1 MAVGDVLPLELST
14 LDRQRLQEALSLA
27 ESSFGLTEPNPR
39 VGCVI
44 GLEDGRVLGRGA
56 TQQAGGPHAEVMA
69 LRDAQTQG
77 HQIQGATAWVT
88 LEPCA
93 HHGRT
98 PPCCDALIAA
108 GLSRVVVALAD
119 PFPQVNGAGIARLRA
134 AGINVVLADRPGIG
148 AADEDIAAAARDI
161 NIGFLSRVQRG
172 TPWVRMK
179 IAASMDGVTALADGQ
194 SQWITGDAA
203 RRDGHAWRRRA
214 SAVMTG
220 IGTVLADDPQ
230 LNVRWVPTAAQ
241 PLRVVVD
248 STWRLPPSARLLQGP
263 GAVLVAGAS
272 DPLLAAPALAASG
285 ATLLHVPAAD
295 GRVDLASMLRQ
306 LAARGVNELHV
317 EAGAVLNGALLRAG
331 LVDELLF
338 YMAPR
343 LVGPGRPMALWP
355 ALQTLADAVDFK
367 LVGVQQLG
375 DDLRIRALPCAPK
388 LRTSTEEKPDSA

>member
-1 MAVGDVLPLELST
+1 MAAGGAVPVELSA
-14 LDRQRLQEALSLA
+14 LDRQRLQEALQLA

-56 TQQAGGPHAEVMA
+56 TQQAGGAHAEVMA
-69 LRDAQTQG
+69 LRDAQAQG
-77 HQIQGATAWVT
+77 HRTQGATAWVT

-98 PPCCDALIAA
+98 PPCCDAIIAA

-119 PFPQVNGAGIARLRA
+119 PFPQVNGAGIARLRT
-134 AGINVVLADRPGIG
+134 AGITVVMADSVTDGDLR
-148 AADEDIAAAARDI
+148 AAARDV

-172 TPWVRMK
+172 MPWVRMK

-194 SQWITGDAA
+194 SQWITGEAA

-220 IGTVLADDPQ
+220 VGTVLADDPQ
-230 LNVRWVPTAAQ
+230 LDVRWVPTAAQ

-248 STWRLPPSARLLQGP
+248 STWRLPPSARLLRGP
-263 GAVLVAGAS
+263 GALVVGAL
-272 DPLLAAPALAASG
+272 DPQLAPLALAASG
-285 ATLLHVPAAD
+285 ATLLHAPAAD
-295 GRVDLASMLRQ
+295 GRVDLADMLRQ
-306 LAARGVNELHV
+306 LALQGVNELHV
-317 EAGAVLNGALLRAG
+317 ESGAVLNGALLRAG

-343 LVGPGRPMALWP
+343 LVGPGRPMAGWP
-355 ALQTLADAVDFK
+355 ALQTLDEALDFRIMD
-367 LVGVQQLG
+367 VQQLG

-388 LRTSTEEKPDSA
+388 QREAASDQPSAA

>member
-1 MAVGDVLPLELST
+1 MAAGGAVPVELSA
-14 LDRQRLQEALSLA
+14 LDRQRLQEALQLA

-56 TQQAGGPHAEVMA
+56 TQQAGGAHAEVMA
-69 LRDAQTQG
+69 LRDAQAQG
-77 HQIQGATAWVT
+77 HRTQGATAWVT

-98 PPCCDALIAA
+98 PPCCDAIIAA

-119 PFPQVNGAGIARLRA
+119 PFPQVNGAGIARLRT
-134 AGINVVLADRPGIG
+134 AGITVVMADSVTDGDLR
-148 AADEDIAAAARDI
+148 AAARDV

-172 TPWVRMK
+172 MPWVRMK

-194 SQWITGDAA
+194 SQWITGEAA

-220 IGTVLADDPQ
+220 VGTVLADDPQ
-230 LNVRWVPTAAQ
+230 LDVRWVPTAAQ

-248 STWRLPPSARLLQGP
+248 STWRLPPSARLLRGP
-263 GAVLVAGAS
+263 GALVVGAL
-272 DPLLAAPALAASG
+272 DPQLAPLALAASG
-285 ATLLHVPAAD
+285 ATLLHAPAAD
-295 GRVDLASMLRQ
+295 GRVDLADMLRQ
-306 LAARGVNELHV
+306 LALRGVNELHV
-317 EAGAVLNGALLRAG
+317 ESGAVLNGALLRAG

-343 LVGPGRPMALWP
+343 LVGPGRPMAGWP
-355 ALQTLADAVDFK
+355 ALQTLDEALDFRIMD
-367 LVGVQQLG
+367 VQQLG

-388 LRTSTEEKPDSA
+388 QREAASDQPSAA

>member
-1 MAVGDVLPLELST
+1 MAAGGVLPVELSA
-14 LDRQRLQEALSLA
+14 LDRQRLQEALLLA

-77 HQIQGATAWVT
+77 HRTQGATAWVT

-119 PFPQVNGAGIARLRA
+119 PFPQVNGAGVARLRA
-134 AGINVVLADRPGIG
+134 AGINVLLADGK
-148 AADEDIAAAARDI
+148 ADGDIAAAARDI

-194 SQWITGDAA
+194 SQWITGEAA
-203 RRDGHAWRRRA
+203 RHDGHAWRRRA

-230 LNVRWVPTAAQ
+230 LDVRWVPTAAQ

-248 STWRLPPSARLLQGP
+248 STWRLPPSARLLRGP
-263 GAVLVAGAS
+263 GAVLVVGAN
-272 DPLLAAPALAASG
+272 DPKLAPPALAACG
-285 ATLLHVPAAD
+285 ATLLHVPAAE

-355 ALQTLADAVDFK
+355 ALPTLDGALNFK
-367 LVGVQQLG
+367 LVDVKQLG
-375 DDLRIRALPCAPK
+375 DDLRIRALPCTPK
-388 LRTSTEEKPDSA
+388 LRTATEEIPGLA

>member
-1 MAVGDVLPLELST
+1 MAAGGVLPVELSA
-14 LDRQRLQEALSLA
+14 LDRQRLQEALLLA

-77 HQIQGATAWVT
+77 HRTQGATAWVT

-119 PFPQVNGAGIARLRA
+119 PFPPVNGAGIARLRA
-134 AGINVVLADRPGIG
+134 AGISVVLADGK
-148 AADEDIAAAARDI
+148 ADGDIAAAARDI

-172 TPWVRMK
+172 TPWVRLK

-194 SQWITGDAA
+194 SQWITGEAA

-230 LNVRWVPTAAQ
+230 LDVRWVPTPAQ

-263 GAVLVAGAS
+263 GAVLVVGAS
-272 DPLLAAPALAASG
+272 DPHLAPPALAACG

-355 ALQTLADAVDFK
+355 ALPTLADALDFK
-367 LVGVQQLG
+367 LVDVQQLG
-375 DDLRIRALPCAPK
+375 DDLRIRALPCTPK
-388 LRTSTEEKPDSA
+388 LRAATE